1 MAERIPPGRAG
12 RLWLLAHLDAAR
24 RGRDLLDRKHQLLRR
39 EQERLA
45 LVAADRR
52 AVWEHTAADAQRWSL
67 RAAILGG
74 TVTTTLLA
82 QAIAGRATLS
92 ISWANTM
99 GVRHPD
105 DARCDFPAL
114 VPAAAVA
121 GNAALAPAAEA
132 HRTALEA
139 AIAAAVATT
148 ALRRI
153 EDELHATQRRLRG
166 IERHRIPRL
175 QRSLHELQFRLDEIE
190 REERV
195 VTRWAR
201 ERGREDGP

>member
-12 RLWLLAHLDAAR
+12 RLWLLAHLDAAH

-39 EQERLA
+39 EQQRLA
-45 LVAADRR
+45 LVADDRCEAWER
-52 AVWEHTAADAQRWSL
+52 AAASAQRWSL
-67 RAAILGG
+67 RAGILGG
-74 TVTTTLLA
+74 TVTTNLFA
-82 QAIAGRATLS
+82 AAIAGHAAVT

-105 DARCDFPAL
+105 DARCSFPAL
-114 VPAAAVA
+114 APAAAVA

-139 AIAAAVATT
+139 AAAAAVAVS

-153 EDELHATQRRLRG
+153 QDELQATQRRLRA
-166 IERHRIPRL
+166 IERHRIPSL
-175 QRSLHELQFRLDEIE
+175 ERSLHQLQFRLDEVE

-201 ERGREDGP
+201 ERRREDGA